1 MRNHWLLLCLLLLP
15 IVGDSQ
21 QSQTQP
27 VNVGRSGNDFLA
39 QCDSSDTGSWKQGFC
54 RGYIMGIADGIQLL
68 STTTT
73 CPPEHM
79 TAGQFY
85 RIVVKYIH
93 DHPERT
99 DKLTVILASEA
110 WTASFACPV
119 KK

>member
-1 MRNHWLLLCLLLLP
+1 MLLSA
-15 IVGDSQ
+15 VGDSQ

-27 VNVGRSGNDFLA
+27 VDVGRSGNDFLA
-39 QCDSSDTGSWKQGFC
+39 QCDSSDTGSWMQGFC

-68 STTTT
+68 STTPT

-85 RIVVKYIH
+85 RIVMKYVH

-99 DKLTVILASEA
+99 DKSTVILASDA
-110 WTASFACPV
+110 WVAAFPCPA